1 MSPTPSR
8 LIYSLMQRKHIKS
21 SDEEENY
28 YCPES
33 RGGKRLKVE
42 EEDESLKK
50 VESEENLEFQSEKED
65 LGTRAG
71 RERRHQAIDQRAQR
85 PWSITPSCSRLHT
98 LEEHIL
104 ELERTEFRSE
114 SLRNRL
120 EELAE
125 TRKDLIRKI
134 QDLTQ
139 TQLQEQ
145 LTSTL
150 ARIQNQL
157 RTPKTGLQEAT
168 HSRPALD
175 CCQNQIAPEDT
186 VEVETPFHTENQFE
200 LAKVVQTLENN
211 IVLVRLRS
219 TNKVLGSFASKL
231 RVLKDI

>member
-1 MSPTPSR
+1 
-8 LIYSLMQRKHIKS
+8 MQRKYQKDQEN
-21 SDEEENY
+21 SDDEDY

-33 RGGKRLKVE
+33 RGGKRLKL
-42 EEDESLKK
+42 EEDEESLKRI
-50 VESEENLEFQSEKED
+50 ESEENLDFLTEKEEK
-65 LGTRAG
+65 GARFWK
-71 RERRHQAIDQRAQR
+71 ERREQIINQRAQQ
-85 PWSITPSCSRLHT
+85 PWTITPSCNRLHT

-104 ELERTEFRSE
+104 ELERTELRSE
-114 SLRNRL
+114 SLRKRL

-125 TRKDLIRKI
+125 NRKELIRKI

-157 RTPKTGLQEAT
+157 RTPRTGLQEAT

-175 CCQNQIAPEDT
+175 CCQNQISPEDT
-186 VEVETPFHTENQFE
+186 VEVETPFHKENQFE
-200 LAKVVQTLENN
+200 LAKVEQTLENN
-211 IVLVRLRS
+211 IVLIRLRS
-219 TNKVLGSFASKL
+219 TNKVLGSFGSKL

>member
-1 MSPTPSR
+1 MSPTPSH
-8 LIYSLMQRKHIKS
+8 LIYSLMQRKQIES
-21 SDEEENY
+21 SDDEDY

-33 RGGKRLKVE
+33 RGGKRLKI
-42 EEDESLKK
+42 EEDESLKRID
-50 VESEENLEFQSEKED
+50 SEENLDFQSEREE
-65 LGTRAG
+65 LGTRAA
-71 RERRHQAIDQRAQR
+71 RERRHQTVNQRAQR

-104 ELERTEFRSE
+104 ELERTELRSE
-114 SLRNRL
+114 TLRNRL

-125 TRKDLIRKI
+125 NRKELIRKI
-134 QDLTQ
+134 QDLPQ

-145 LTSTL
+145 LTNTL

-157 RTPKTGLQEAT
+157 RTPRTGLQEAT

-175 CCQNQIAPEDT
+175 CCQNQISPEDT
-186 VEVETPFHTENQFE
+186 VEVETPFHKENQFE

-211 IVLVRLRS
+211 IVLIRLRS
-219 TNKVLGSFASKL
+219 TNKVLGSFGSKL